1 MALTIVWQKI
11 QHAMLD
17 AYLGLRPEEDWQA
30 HWKRRTRQEIRGLGG
45 VLGRRQRQYGHDS
58 GEGRYERHPFDSTG
72 AVYVPEPGNPS
83 PVERE
88 VLRDSVP
95 DQVINQ
101 VLASKPEEFW
111 HATSGQGGLE
121 AGATLLGALAA
132 EELGTDSDVVA
143 VVERLITAANDDLAT
158 RVSAPLLERVKAWLV
173 EQLPVHA
180 VEGTAFMPRTS
191 YRDPKNPRKPL
202 PALWNLS
209 ERCSQDLQE
218 SGLDRSEAELAG
230 RLALAAVSR
239 VAKAI

>member
-1 MALTIVWQKI
+1 M
-11 QHAMLD
+11 
-17 AYLGLRPEEDWQA
+17 
-30 HWKRRTRQEIRGLGG
+30 
-45 VLGRRQRQYGHDS
+45 
-58 GEGRYERHPFDSTG
+58 
-72 AVYVPEPGNPS
+72 
-83 PVERE
+83 
-88 VLRDSVP
+88 P